1 MGPSQMNH
9 ALRWL
14 NRLTYLGVDM
24 EAIRFNPLEDVEYFL
39 KHPDGGHLHQ
49 GRQQVGARC
58 GIPLG

>member
-1 MGPSQMNH
+1 MNH